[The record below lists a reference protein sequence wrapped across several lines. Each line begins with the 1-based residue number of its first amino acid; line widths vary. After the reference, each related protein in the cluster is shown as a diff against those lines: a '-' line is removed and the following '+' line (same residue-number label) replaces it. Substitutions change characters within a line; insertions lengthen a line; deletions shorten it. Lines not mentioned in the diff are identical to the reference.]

1 MERLLIFFAKYPLDF
16 IAHLSSSLPII
27 TGLFRY
33 KYLTNASRLIVVFF
47 TLFFFK
53 ETYSLVLALAKTNNL
68 FLQNLDSIFETVFC
82 GLIFYYAI
90 NKPLE
95 RKIIGILGLL
105 FTLLLIYFYKSDAV
119 SDIDLSIFRI
129 YAIILTL
136 LYFNR
141 LLIDMHA
148 VSIMHHTLFWFS
160 SSLLLYSAG
169 TFFIVLFS
177 EYWYQGMD
185 KVPADVFDQYWNASQ
200 ILFILFALLSAVGL
214 WMSKYDRSTIKDAT
228 TAI

>member
-1 MERLLIFFAKYPLDF
+1 MLERLLHYFAAYPLDF
-16 IAHLSSSLPII
+16 AAHISSSLPVIA
-27 TGLFRY
+27 GLIRI
-33 KYLTNASRLIVVFF
+33 KYLSRQAKLILL
-47 TLFFFK
+47 LFFWFFSK
-53 ETYSLVLALAKTNNL
+53 ETYSLYLAFTAPNNL
-68 FLQNLDSIFETVFC
+68 FLQNIDSILETVFC

-90 NKPLE
+90 DKLSE
-95 RKIIGILGLL
+95 RKTITIGGV
-105 FTLLLIYFYKSDAV
+105 FCTLLLIYFYKSESV
-119 SDIDLSIFRI
+119 SDISLSIFRV

-141 LLIDMHA
+141 LLTDMHA

-185 KVPADVFDQYWNASQ
+185 KVPAAVFDQYWNASQ
-200 ILFILFALLSAVGL
+200 ILFIIFAALSAVGL
-214 WMSKYDRSTIKDAT
+214 WMSKHDRQTV
-228 TAI
+228 